1 MRKAFNF
8 YISYWEVANELND
21 KDRLKFYDALL
32 KKQFTGQDSEL
43 EGMAKFAFLSQKHSI
58 DLQIDGFISQMN
70 RKHPN
75 QDPWQGGRVG
85 GMVGATVTPS
95 VQEKEKEKE
104 KVKEKDKEI
113 SIEERKQKFAESLKI
128 YIDKYSKEML
138 RDFYLYWTEHSL
150 NNKKLKYE
158 LESTFSIPNRLN
170 TWNKN
175 RIKFGYVDSVIDKP
189 SFNPYG

>member
-1 MRKAFNF
+1 MEKREGFVF
-8 YISYWEVANELND
+8 YKSWFDSIKTMSESDQLFMFKKIVAYGTGEDYDLPNHLMVFWYLIQPQIDSNNKKYKDGSKGGRPKKTTGLENENHS
-21 KDRLKFYDALL
+21 LL
-32 KKQFTGQDSEL
+32 KNK
-43 EGMAKFAFLSQKHSI
+43 
-58 DLQIDGFISQMN
+58 
-70 RKHPN
+70 P
-75 QDPWQGGRVG
+75 
-85 GMVGATVTPS
+85 
-95 VQEKEKEKE
+95 KEKEKE
-104 KVKEKDKEI
+104 KDKVKDNDKDI